1 MADADRIKIITS
13 NLEATFQ
20 SLKQAAANISG
31 LLAVGQ
37 AVCEDVQAY
46 NVWALAVYN
55 GQIGMLQ
62 TLTAAGEPNVP
73 PLPQAPT
80 LFAWNGVSGQNA
92 INFDCSVNADGTPA
106 TPGGVTVATDPNTD
120 LEGVMDRALR
130 GPTPSS
136 VRLGLDT
143 VSIVTTDQYV
153 YNPSASPTFATLTQA
168 QAANAAQ
175 GLGNPLVLLIV
186 IAAILVGVSIAVS
199 ALMKYLD
206 DSQIQEQQ
214 TARTQIQA
222 NAFATY
228 TAARLQCY
236 QACVNQGTPMS
247 SCVQTC
253 GQIEKPVFT
262 DLNPFGNQPWGWL
275 QWTGFTVVVGV
286 SALVAW
292 KLYQRKRETGRIFPE
307 LHFPDAFH
315 LPEAE

>member
-1 MADADRIKIITS
+1 MADTDRIKIITN
-13 NLEATFQ
+13 NLEATYQ
-20 SLKQAAANISG
+20 SLRQAAANISG

-62 TLTAAGEPNVP
+62 TLTANGEPNVP
-73 PLPQAPT
+73 ALPAAPT
-80 LFAWNGVSGQNA
+80 LFAWNGLSGQDA
-92 INFDCSVNADGTPA
+92 INFDCSVNADGTPITSGA
-106 TPGGVTVATDPNTD
+106 AAASDPNAD
-120 LEGVMDRALR
+120 QSLQGVMGRALA

-136 VRLGLDT
+136 VRLGLDQ

-153 YNPSASPTFATLTQA
+153 YNPAASPSFATLA
-168 QAANAAQ
+168 QVQTANAAQ

-186 IAAILVGVSIAVS
+186 IAAIVVGVSIAVS

-222 NAFATY
+222 QAFATY
-228 TAARLQCY
+228 TAARLTCY
-236 QACVNQGTPMS
+236 QACTNQGTPMS

-253 GQIEKPVFT
+253 GSIEKPTFT
-262 DLNPFGNQPWGWL
+262 DLNPFGASSWGWL

-307 LHFPDAFH
+307 LHFPESFH
-315 LPEAE
+315 LPE

>member
-1 MADADRIKIITS
+1 MADADRIKLITN

-31 LLAVGQ
+31 LLAVNQ

-55 GQIGMLQ
+55 GQVGMLQ
-62 TLTAAGEPNVP
+62 TLTANGEPNVP
-73 PLPQAPT
+73 PLPAAPT

-92 INFDCSVNADGTPA
+92 INFDCSVNADGSPANTPA
-106 TPGGVTVATDPNTD
+106 PDPSAD
-120 LEGVMDRALR
+120 QFQGVMDRALA

-136 VRLGLDT
+136 RRLGLDT

-153 YNPSASPTFATLTQA
+153 YDPSSSPSFATLTQV
-168 QAANAAQ
+168 QLMNATSK

-186 IAAILVGVSIAVS
+186 IAAIAVGVSIAVS

-222 NAFATY
+222 QAFATY
-228 TAARLQCY
+228 TAARLTCY
-236 QACVNQGTPMS
+236 QACVNQGTPMA

-253 GQIEKPVFT
+253 GAIEKPVFT
-262 DLNPFGNQPWGWL
+262 DLNPFNASSWGWL

-307 LHFPDAFH
+307 LHFPESFH
-315 LPEAE
+315 LPE

>member
-1 MADADRIKIITS
+1 MADADRIKIITN
-13 NLEATFQ
+13 NLEATYQ

-62 TLTAAGEPNVP
+62 ALTANGEQNVP
-73 PLPQAPT
+73 PLPAAPT

-106 TPGGVTVATDPNTD
+106 GTPAPDPSAD
-120 LEGVMDRALR
+120 QFQGVMDRALR

-136 VRLGLDT
+136 RRLGLDT

-153 YNPSASPTFATLTQA
+153 YDPSSSPSFATLSQV
-168 QAANAAQ
+168 QMANATQ

-186 IAAILVGVSIAVS
+186 IAAIVVGVSIAVS

-222 NAFATY
+222 QAFATY
-228 TAARLQCY
+228 TAARLTCY

-253 GQIEKPVFT
+253 GAIEKPVFT
-262 DLNPFGNQPWGWL
+262 DLNPFSGSSWGWL

-286 SALVAW
+286 ASLVAW
-292 KLYQRKRETGRIFPE
+292 KLYQRKRETGRI
-307 LHFPDAFH
+307 LPDFSEAFH
-315 LPEAE
+315 LPE